1 MKRIIILCLVLGLGA
16 CTKVN
21 VVERPVFT
29 MDNYPKI
36 CGSTVS
42 IPLEEML
49 MATLTD
55 QTIEAVRPYIP
66 TTKTDEAYFK
76 LISHQADLIFVTSPS
91 QSELD
96 SAQIANVTMEIV
108 PIISEAFVFLVNK
121 DNPVNSLTLQ
131 QVQKIYT
138 GEITNW
144 KEVGGNDGPIRAMQR
159 PVNSGSQTGFL
170 NLVMKDLTLMYPPV
184 EWVAADMGDLIDMV
198 AHYDNQ
204 PDAIGYS
211 YYYYVTD
218 MIGNPDVKLL
228 KINGIAPTSTTI
240 SDSTYPIHT
249 NYYAVFRS
257 DEAKNSPVRKI
268 VEYLLAA
275 EGQELVEAA
284 GYVKLK

>member
-1 MKRIIILCLVLGLGA
+1 
-16 CTKVN
+16 
-21 VVERPVFT
+21 
-29 MDNYPKI
+29 
-36 CGSTVS
+36 
-42 IPLEEML
+42 
-49 MATLTD
+49 LTD

-121 DNPVNSLTLQ
+121 DNPVNSLTLE

-257 DEAKNSPVRKI
+257 DEAKDSDVRKI